1 MRLAA
6 SKLTVERGGRVVFS
20 NVSFAIES
28 GESLIV
34 TGRNGAG
41 KSTLLRAIAGFL
53 PLRAGEIALTPIQE
67 ETIAGNI
74 HYIGHADALKGALT
88 VSENLS
94 FSGALLRSP
103 QGGLAVKDALAE
115 VGLAH
120 LADIPAAYLSAGQKR
135 RASLAK
141 LRVALRPVWLLDE
154 PSNALD
160 AAAQQT
166 MEAIMAAHLAS
177 GGMIVAATH
186 ARLELTGRELR
197 LGAAA

>member
-6 SKLTVERGGRVVFS
+6 SNLAVERGGRVVFC
-20 NVSFAIES
+20 NVSFVIES

-53 PLRAGEIALTPIQE
+53 PLRGGEISLTPPPE
-67 ETIAGNI
+67 ESIAENI

-88 VSENLS
+88 VAENLS
-94 FSGALLRSP
+94 FFASLLRTG
-103 QGGLAVKDALAE
+103 QGGLAVSDALAE

-120 LADIPAAYLSAGQKR
+120 LTDIPAAYLSAGQKR

-141 LRVALRPVWLLDE
+141 LRVAPRPVWLLDE

-160 AAAQQT
+160 AASQRT

-177 GGMIVAATH
+177 GGIIVAATH
-186 ARLELTGRELR
+186 APLELAGREFR
-197 LGAAA
+197 LGEAA

>member
-6 SKLTVERGGRVVFS
+6 SKLAVERGGRVVIS

-41 KSTLLRAIAGFL
+41 KSTLLRALAGFL
-53 PLRAGEIALTPIQE
+53 PLRAGDIAITPATE
-67 ETIAGNI
+67 ESIGAYI

-88 VSENLS
+88 VAENLS
-94 FSGALLRSP
+94 FSGALLRSGR
-103 QGGLAVKDALAE
+103 GGVGVGDALAE

-120 LADIPAAYLSAGQKR
+120 LADLPAAYLSAGQKR

-141 LRVALRPVWLLDE
+141 LRVAFRPVWLLDE
-154 PSNALD
+154 PATALD
-160 AAAQQT
+160 RASQRT
-166 MEAIMAAHLAS
+166 MEAMMGGHLAS

-186 ARLELTGRELR
+186 APLELAGRELR
-197 LGAAA
+197 LGAAS

>member
-6 SKLTVERGGRVVFS
+6 SNLAVERGGRVVFC
-20 NVSFAIES
+20 NVSFTIES

-41 KSTLLRAIAGFL
+41 KSTLLRAVAGFL
-53 PLRAGEIALTPIQE
+53 PLQGGEIALTPPPE
-67 ETIAGNI
+67 ESIAENI

-94 FSGALLRSP
+94 FFASLLRSGR
-103 QGGLAVKDALAE
+103 GGLAVNDALAE
-115 VGLAH
+115 VGLAQ
-120 LADIPAAYLSAGQKR
+120 LTDIPAAYLSAGQKR

-141 LRVALRPVWLLDE
+141 LLASPRPVWLLDE

-160 AAAQQT
+160 AASQRT

-177 GGMIVAATH
+177 GGIIVAATH
-186 ARLELTGRELR
+186 APLELAGRELR
-197 LGAAA
+197 LGEAA